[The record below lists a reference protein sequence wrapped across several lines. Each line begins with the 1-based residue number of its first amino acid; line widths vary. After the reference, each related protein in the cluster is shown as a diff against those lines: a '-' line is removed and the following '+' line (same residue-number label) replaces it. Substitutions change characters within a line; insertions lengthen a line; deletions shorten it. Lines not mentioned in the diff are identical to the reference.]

1 MNINIFL
8 DVEWQYPST
17 KLHGVTP
24 LMTVIFTNTAATT
37 SYVTSPDTVNSG
49 IRFVD
54 TSQKI
59 KKSSTRHTPAPVQN
73 ANLSIINVSPQF
85 SSGSSKHRNY
95 ALILSAVPIHV
106 PVPNLYPAT
115 SCYAH
120 LPASF
125 NGTSA
130 VRKFSEKLDAI
141 SKFYKSE

>member
-1 MNINIFL
+1 MNINIVL

-17 KLHGVTP
+17 KLHGIKP
-24 LMTVIFTNTAATT
+24 LMTVIITNTAART

-59 KKSSTRHTPAPVQN
+59 KHSPIHQFMCRMQSLNIT
-73 ANLSIINVSPQF
+73 NLSPQF
-85 SSGSSKHRNY
+85 PSGSSKHRNY
-95 ALILSAVPIHV
+95 VLISAAVPISV
-106 PVPNLYPAT
+106 PVPKPYLAT

-125 NGTSA
+125 NGNSA

-141 SKFYKSE
+141 SKF